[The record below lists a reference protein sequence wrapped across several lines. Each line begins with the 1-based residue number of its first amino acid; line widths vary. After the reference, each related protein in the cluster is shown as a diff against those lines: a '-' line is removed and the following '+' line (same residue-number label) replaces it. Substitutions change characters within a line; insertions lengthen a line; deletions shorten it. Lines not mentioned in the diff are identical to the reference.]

1 MKILLVEDEKKL
13 ADFVQQGL
21 QEQSYIVEVA
31 YDGVEAEQKAL
42 KTDFDLIIIDLML
55 PKKSGFALCKSVRA
69 YNPGVLI
76 LILTAL
82 ESTDDKVQA
91 FESGADDYLTKPFDF
106 RELLMRVRALSRRK
120 TTQDNGSTSLKIS
133 NLELDTIGKTVTRD
147 GQRIEL
153 TAKEFALLEY
163 LMINRNRV
171 VSRADILEK
180 VWQTNFDPGSNTVEV
195 YINFLRRKID
205 KNFSPK
211 LIHTVV
217 GMGYVLRESE

>member
-31 YDGVEAEQKAL
+31 YDGLEAEQKAL
-42 KTDFDLIIIDLML
+42 KSDFDLLIIDLML
-55 PKKSGFALCKSVRA
+55 PKKSGFALCKSVRT
-69 YNPGVLI
+69 YNPGVMI

-82 ESTDDKVQA
+82 ESTDDKIQA

-106 RELLMRVRALSRRK
+106 RELLLRVRALSRRK
-120 TTQDNGSTSLKIS
+120 TTQQNGNSKLQIA
-133 NLELDTIGKTVTRD
+133 NLELDPIGKTVTRD
-147 GQRIEL
+147 SQRIEL
-153 TAKEFALLEY
+153 TAKEFGLLEY
-163 LMINRNRV
+163 LLTNRNRV

-180 VWQTNFDPGSNTVEV
+180 VWETNFDPGSNTVEV

-217 GMGYVLRESE
+217 GMGYVMRESE

>member
-21 QEQSYIVEVA
+21 QEQSFIVEVSH
-31 YDGVEAEQKAL
+31 DGLDAEQKAL
-42 KTDFDLIIIDLML
+42 KNDFDLIIIDLML
-55 PKKSGFALCKSVRA
+55 PKKSGFALCKSIRA
-69 YNPGVLI
+69 YNPNVMI

-82 ESTDDKVQA
+82 ESTDDKIQA

-106 RELLMRVRALSRRK
+106 RELLLRVRALFRRK
-120 TTQDNGSTSLKIS
+120 TTQENGNSKLQIA
-133 NLELDTIGKTVTRD
+133 NLELDPIGKTVMRN
-147 GQRIEL
+147 GRRIEL
-153 TAKEFALLEY
+153 TAKEFGLLEY
-163 LMINRNRV
+163 LLMNRNRV
-171 VSRADILEK
+171 VSRADILEN
-180 VWQTNFDPGSNTVEV
+180 VWETNFDPESNTVEV

-217 GMGYVLRESE
+217 GMGYVLREAE

>member
-13 ADFVQQGL
+13 ASFIQQGL
-21 QEQSYIVEVA
+21 QEQSYLVEVSH
-31 YDGVEAEQKAL
+31 DGVDADDKAL
-42 KTDFDLIIIDLML
+42 KNDFDLIIIDLML

-82 ESTDDKVQA
+82 ESTEDKIQA

-106 RELLMRVRALSRRK
+106 RELLLRVRALFRRK
-120 TTQDNGSTSLKIS
+120 ATQGNGDSKLQIS
-133 NLELDTIGKTVTRD
+133 NLELDPAGKTVKRD

-153 TAKEFALLEY
+153 TAKEFGLLEY
-163 LMINRNRV
+163 LLMNRNRV
-171 VSRADILEK
+171 VSRADILEN
-180 VWQTNFDPGSNTVEV
+180 VWETNFDPGSNTVEV

-205 KNFSPK
+205 KKFSPK

-217 GMGYVLRESE
+217 GMGYVLREGE